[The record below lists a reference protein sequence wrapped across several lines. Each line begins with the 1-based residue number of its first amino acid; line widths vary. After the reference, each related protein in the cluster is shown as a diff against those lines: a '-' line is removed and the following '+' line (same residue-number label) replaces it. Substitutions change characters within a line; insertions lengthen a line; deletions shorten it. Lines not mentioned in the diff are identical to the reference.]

1 MNLKEQLTCKY
12 CNEIYNE
19 PVILNCCSENVCKR
33 HIEEF
38 LSVDNPN
45 KFLCPFCDAE
55 NTNQQF
61 SHNKL
66 IQVFIENQLHE
77 LELDS
82 NYKGIFNKFKVE
94 IENLETLLK
103 GPDNFVYEEIH
114 ELKRLVD
121 LDREK
126 NKSQIDELANG
137 LIEQLEEY
145 EAKFKSDYKNNVDLE
160 QFNALVESSRKKLA
174 DYENFFNVFST
185 KQEERAEKN
194 KQAVEETNSLKSQII
209 EFKNALFSNLSITY
223 KPMKI
228 KKEDMVGKLLIKV

>member
-1 MNLKEQLTCKY
+1 MNLKEHLTCKY

-38 LSVDNPN
+38 FSVDNPKN
-45 KFLCPFCDAE
+45 YLCPFCNAE
-55 NTNQQF
+55 NSNQQF
-61 SHNKL
+61 SVNKL
-66 IQVFIENQLHE
+66 IQTFIEYQLHE

-82 NYKGIFNKFKVE
+82 NYKGIFNEFKVE

-103 GPDNFVYEEIH
+103 GPENFIYEEIH

-126 NKSQIDELANG
+126 TKSQIDELANG

-145 EAKFKSDYKNNVDLE
+145 EAKFKSEYKKNVDLE
-160 QFNALVESSRKKLA
+160 HFNALVESSQKSLTEYEKFFKL
-174 DYENFFNVFST
+174 FST

-194 KQAVEETNSLKSQII
+194 KQTVQETNSLKSQII
-209 EFKNALFSNLSITY
+209 EFKNALFSNFSITY

-228 KKEDMVGKLLIKV
+228 RKEDMVGKLLMKV